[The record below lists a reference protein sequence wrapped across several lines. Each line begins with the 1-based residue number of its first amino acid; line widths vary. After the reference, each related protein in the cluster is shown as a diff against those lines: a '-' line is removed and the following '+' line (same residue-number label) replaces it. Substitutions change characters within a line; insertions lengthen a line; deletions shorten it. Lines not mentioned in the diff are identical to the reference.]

1 MYMLT
6 MKLITQHVPQPDLD
20 AIDALVKAG
29 LYPNR
34 AEFIRLAIKQVLKE
48 EMRSQP
54 KGLIDDV

>member
-6 MKLITQHVPQPDLD
+6 MKPITQHVPQPDLD
-20 AIDALVKAG
+20 AIEALVKAG

-48 EMRSQP
+48 EMRGQP
-54 KGLIDDV
+54 NHE